1 MEKKKKEDDDQNESL
16 KLITEVKSRQN
27 KELQELEEK
36 STKERS

>member
-1 MEKKKKEDDDQNESL
+1 MTTRMSL

>member
-1 MEKKKKEDDDQNESL
+1 MEKKKKEDDYQNESL